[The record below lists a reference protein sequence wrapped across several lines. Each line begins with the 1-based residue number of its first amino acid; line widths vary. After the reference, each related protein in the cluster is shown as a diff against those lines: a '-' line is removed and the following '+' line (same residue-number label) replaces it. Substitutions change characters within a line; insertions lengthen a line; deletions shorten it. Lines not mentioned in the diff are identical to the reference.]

1 MFDVYVVKFARR
13 LAQINVQI
21 RINDQIAVYIYMNQL
36 QLPFFLFFQVSSKEA
51 KDSVN
56 EETRTQEA
64 QRGLEAKPERGG

>member
-21 RINDQIAVYIYMNQL
+21 RMNDQIAVYMNHL

-51 KDSVN
+51 KDFVN